1 MRKNMK
7 YFKRFK
13 IRDFN
18 PGPLYI
24 TEISWNYEGLKVALE
39 SESGL
44 DKIGILF
51 DETVYLYQDTA
62 EFYKPSWHI
71 DSNSDYYPFYYSE
84 NSEMIDKLKEDVD
97 YVRDDEIIHF
107 VIIGL
112 DEVVDVLTSDLPKIV
127 KL

>member
-1 MRKNMK
+1 MENFKK
-7 YFKRFK
+7 YL
-13 IRDFN
+13 IRELSSE
-18 PGPLYI
+18 PLFI
-24 TEISWNYEGLKVALE
+24 VDISWNDKGLKVSLE

-44 DKIGILF
+44 YKIGLLF

-62 EFYKPSWHI
+62 ESYKPRWRI
-71 DSNSDYYPFYYSE
+71 DSSGEYYPFYYSE

-107 VIIGL
+107 VIICL
-112 DEVVDVLTSDLPKIV
+112 DDVVDVLTTDLPKIF

>member
-1 MRKNMK
+1 MENFKK
-7 YFKRFK
+7 Y
-13 IRDFN
+13 IIEVLS
-18 PGPLYI
+18 PEPLFI
-24 TEISWNYEGLKVALE
+24 VDISWNDKGLKVILE

-62 EFYKPSWHI
+62 ESYKPRWRI
-71 DSNSDYYPFYYSE
+71 DSSDEYYPFYYSK
-84 NSEMIDKLKEDVD
+84 NSEMIDRLKEDVD

-112 DEVVDVLTSDLPKIV
+112 DDVVDVLTTDLPKV
-127 KL
+127 FKL

>member
-1 MRKNMK
+1 MENFKK
-7 YFKRFK
+7 YT
-13 IRDFN
+13 IEDLS
-18 PGPLYI
+18 PEPLFI
-24 TEISWNYEGLKVALE
+24 VDISWNNKGLKVSLE

-62 EFYKPSWHI
+62 EFCKPSWDI
-71 DSNSDYYPFYYSE
+71 DSESDYYPFYYSE
-84 NSEMIDKLKEDVD
+84 KSDMIDRLKEDVD
-97 YVRDDEIIHF
+97 HVRDDEIIHF

-112 DEVVDVLTSDLPKIV
+112 DDVVDVLTTDLPKIF

>member
-1 MRKNMK
+1 MENFKK
-7 YFKRFK
+7 YT
-13 IRDFN
+13 IEDLN
-18 PGPLYI
+18 PVPLFI
-24 TEISWNYEGLKVALE
+24 VDISWNDKGLKVSLE

-62 EFYKPSWHI
+62 ESYKPRWRI
-71 DSNSDYYPFYYSE
+71 DSSDEYYPFYYSK
-84 NSEMIDKLKEDVD
+84 NSEMIDRLKEDVD

-112 DEVVDVLTSDLPKIV
+112 DEVVDVLTTDLPKV
-127 KL
+127 FKL

>member
-1 MRKNMK
+1 MGNFKK
-7 YFKRFK
+7 YIIEYLSPEPLFIVD
-13 IRDFN
+13 IR
-18 PGPLYI
+18 
-24 TEISWNYEGLKVALE
+24 WNHEGLKVNLE

-71 DSNSDYYPFYYSE
+71 DTESDYYPCYYSK
-84 NSEMIDKLKEDVD
+84 NSDMIDRLKEDVD

-112 DEVVDVLTSDLPKIV
+112 DDVVDVLTTDLPKV
-127 KL
+127 FKL

>member
-1 MRKNMK
+1 MENFKK
-7 YFKRFK
+7 Y
-13 IRDFN
+13 IIEVLS
-18 PGPLYI
+18 PEPLFI
-24 TEISWNYEGLKVALE
+24 VDISWNDKGLKVILE

-62 EFYKPSWHI
+62 ESYKPRWRI
-71 DSNSDYYPFYYSE
+71 NSSDEYYPFYYSE
-84 NSEMIDKLKEDVD
+84 KSEMIDRLKEDVD

-112 DEVVDVLTSDLPKIV
+112 DEVVDVLTTDLPKV
-127 KL
+127 FKL

>member
-1 MRKNMK
+1 MENFKK
-7 YFKRFK
+7 Y
-13 IRDFN
+13 IIEDLS
-18 PGPLYI
+18 PEPLFI
-24 TEISWNYEGLKVALE
+24 VDISWNHEGFKVTLE

-51 DETVYLYQDTA
+51 YETVYLYQDTA
-62 EFYKPSWHI
+62 ESYKPRWRI
-71 DSNSDYYPFYYSE
+71 DSSDEYYPFYYSK

-112 DEVVDVLTSDLPKIV
+112 DDVIDVLTIEMPKV
-127 KL
+127 FKL

>member
-1 MRKNMK
+1 MENFKK
-7 YFKRFK
+7 Y
-13 IRDFN
+13 IIEDLS
-18 PGPLYI
+18 PEPLFI
-24 TEISWNYEGLKVALE
+24 VDISWNDKGLKVILE

-62 EFYKPSWHI
+62 ESYKPRWRI
-71 DSNSDYYPFYYSE
+71 DSSDEYYPFYYSK
-84 NSEMIDKLKEDVD
+84 NSEMIDRLKEDVD

-112 DEVVDVLTSDLPKIV
+112 DDVVDGLTTDLPKV
-127 KL
+127 FKL

>member
-1 MRKNMK
+1 MENFKK
-7 YFKRFK
+7 YT
-13 IRDFN
+13 IEDLS
-18 PGPLYI
+18 PEPLFI
-24 TEISWNYEGLKVALE
+24 VDISWNNKGLKVNLE

-62 EFYKPSWHI
+62 ESYKPSCRI
-71 DSNSDYYPFYYSE
+71 ESSDEYYPLYYSE
-84 NSEMIDKLKEDVD
+84 KSEMIDKLKEDVD
-97 YVRDDEIIHF
+97 HVRDDEIIHF

-112 DEVVDVLTSDLPKIV
+112 DDVVDVLTTDLPKIF